1 MEFAALENSAAVL
14 TGQMPESALG
24 VTASGP
30 LTLVFHLSSA
40 DDNFLE
46 KLTLPGAMPCDEEFF
61 NSTRGTYGLN
71 ASSTLSSGSLLH
83 LQLDSQRPVPAA
95 CSLGQ
100 PHRQPAAGAEHQQRR
115 ASLPQS

>member
-1 MEFAALENSAAVL
+1 MFAFRRLFRAETNSPYAVEFAALENSAAVL
-14 TGQMPESALG
+14 AGQMPESALG

-61 NSTRGTYGLN
+61 NSTR
-71 ASSTLSSGSLLH
+71 
-83 LQLDSQRPVPAA
+83 VPTA
-95 CSLGQ
+95 
-100 PHRQPAAGAEHQQRR
+100 
-115 ASLPQS
+115 

>member
-1 MEFAALENSAAVL
+1 MYKR
-14 TGQMPESALG
+14 Q

-61 NSTRGTYGLN
+61 NSTRGTYGLLCVFLLPVRSVLP
-71 ASSTLSSGSLLH
+71 AYTALLS
-83 LQLDSQRPVPAA
+83 
-95 CSLGQ
+95 
-100 PHRQPAAGAEHQQRR
+100 
-115 ASLPQS
+115 